1 MPKLRRSP
9 ASSGAVAHAVVQDV
23 SATWEQYERV
33 TAPTIDPAPKGLILH
48 VAGPTDDG
56 FRVIDVWESRD
67 AWGRFHA
74 DRVAPALSA
83 LGGPARPEPTLRDL
97 HPGHLVVGDRFDV
110 FAEDRQTAVSAT

>member
-23 SATWEQYERV
+23 SATWEQYERL
-33 TAPTIDPAPKGLILH
+33 TALILH

>member
-23 SATWEQYERV
+23 SATWEQYERL
-33 TAPTIDPAPKGLILH
+33 TALILH

-83 LGGPARPEPTLRDL
+83 PHGRSATLRDL
-97 HPGHLVVGDRFDV
+97 HPRHLVVGDRFDV
-110 FAEDRQTAVSAT
+110 FAEDRRTAVSAT

>member
-83 LGGPARPEPTLRDL
+83 PHGRSATLRDL
-97 HPGHLVVGDRFDV
+97 HPRHLVVGDRFDV
-110 FAEDRQTAVSAT
+110 FAEDRRTAVSAT